1 MSAGTISSCLL
12 AVALLMLVNCTPVLS
27 AAEPRDEALWQRA
40 LALHRSAIVVDG
52 HNDITGAMTDD
63 GYDLATPSAGKH
75 HTDLPRLR
83 EGGVSALFF
92 AIFVDNKFVTNNA
105 ATRRALAVIDATHRE
120 IERHPNDLVLCTT
133 AAEIRAAKQSGRI
146 AALLGAENGAAIED
160 SLATLRTFHRLG
172 VRYLTLTHMQATTWA
187 DASTAPPKHSG
198 LSDFGKSVVH
208 EMNRLGMMV
217 DVSHVADKTMSD
229 VLDFS
234 TAPIIASHS
243 SARALAPHP
252 RNIPD
257 DLLKRIAT
265 NGGVVMVNF
274 YPGYVD
280 PRTALILEQ
289 MQPEFDA
296 LREKWR
302 GQSARFRAERRKL
315 MEDKL
320 PVTPLS
326 VVIDHLEHIIKV
338 AGINHV
344 GLGSDFDGISIVP
357 ADLRDVSMFP
367 NITYE
372 LLKRGHSE
380 ADVKK
385 ILGENFLRVF
395 AEVERRATAKPD
407 QISGGPEGKT
417 R

>member
-1 MSAGTISSCLL
+1 MSAETTSSRFL
-12 AVALLMLVNCTPVLS
+12 AALLFILVTLS
-27 AAEPRDEALWQRA
+27 STNAAEPRDEALWQRA

-52 HNDITGAMTDD
+52 HNDITSALTDD
-63 GYDLATPSAGKH
+63 GYSLATPSTGKH

-105 ATRRALAVIDATHRE
+105 ATRRALAVIDSTLRE
-120 IERHPNDLVLCTT
+120 IERHPNDLALCTT

-187 DASTAPPKHSG
+187 DASTAPARNNG
-198 LSDFGKSVVH
+198 LSDFGKSVIR

-217 DVSHVADKTMSD
+217 DVSHVSDKTMSD
-229 VLDFS
+229 VLDLS

-257 DLLKRIAT
+257 DLLKRITT
-265 NGGVVMVNF
+265 NNGVVMVNF
-274 YPGYVD
+274 YPGYID
-280 PRTALILEQ
+280 PRTSVILEQ
-289 MQPEFDA
+289 LQPELDA
-296 LREKWR
+296 IRKQWR
-302 GQSARFRAERRKL
+302 DDPARSRAERRKL

-320 PVTPLS
+320 PITPLS
-326 VVIDHLEHIIKV
+326 VVIDHIEHVIKV
-338 AGINHV
+338 AGIDHV
-344 GLGSDFDGISIVP
+344 GLGSDFDGITIVP

-367 NITYE
+367 NVTYE

-380 ADVKK
+380 ADVRK

-395 AEVERRATAKPD
+395 AEVERRAA
-407 QISGGPEGKT
+407 GK
-417 R
+417 

>member
-1 MSAGTISSCLL
+1 
-12 AVALLMLVNCTPVLS
+12 MLVTSSASSAPV
-27 AAEPRDEALWQRA
+27 AEPRDEALWQRA

-52 HNDITGAMTDD
+52 HNDITGALTDD

-83 EGGVSALFF
+83 EGGVSAVFF
-92 AIFVDNKFVTNNA
+92 AVFVDHKFVTNNA

-160 SLATLRTFHRLG
+160 SLATLRAFHRLG

-187 DASTAPPKHSG
+187 DASTAPPQHNG
-198 LSDFGKSVVH
+198 LTEFGRSVVR

-217 DVSHVADKTMSD
+217 DVSHVSDKTMSD
-229 VLDFS
+229 VLDLS

-257 DLLKRIAT
+257 DLLKRIAAKD
-265 NGGVVMVNF
+265 GIAMVNF
-274 YPGYVD
+274 YPGYID
-280 PRTALILEQ
+280 PRNSVILEQ
-289 MQPEFDA
+289 LQPEIDA
-296 LREKWR
+296 LRARWSDNR
-302 GQSARFRAERRKL
+302 TRFRAERRKL

-326 VVIDHLEHIIKV
+326 VVIDHIEHIIKV
-338 AGINHV
+338 AGVNHV
-344 GLGSDFDGISIVP
+344 GLGSDFDGISLVP

-367 NITYE
+367 NVTYE

-380 ADVKK
+380 ADVRK

-395 AEVERRATAKPD
+395 AEVERRATTKPG
-407 QISGGPEGKT
+407 QISGGNERQT

>member
-1 MSAGTISSCLL
+1 MFAGPLL
-12 AVALLMLVNCTPVLS
+12 TRVLAASLFLLVNLPAS
-27 AAEPRDEALWQRA
+27 AAAPRDEALWQRA

-63 GYDLATPSAGKH
+63 GYDLATPSVGKH

-92 AIFVDNKFVTNNA
+92 AIYVDHKFVTNNA

-133 AAEIRAAKQSGRI
+133 AADIRAAKQSGRI

-160 SLATLRTFHRLG
+160 SLATLRAFHRLG

-187 DASTAPPKHSG
+187 DASTAPAKHNG
-198 LSDFGKSVVH
+198 LSDFGKSVVR

-229 VLDFS
+229 VLDLS

-257 DLLKRIAT
+257 DLLKRIAA
-265 NGGVVMVNF
+265 NGGIAMVNF
-274 YPGYVD
+274 YPGYID
-280 PRTALILEQ
+280 PRTALLLEQ
-289 MQPEFDA
+289 MQPEFEA
-296 LREKWR
+296 LRERWR
-302 GQSARFRAERRKL
+302 GQPARLRAERRKL
-315 MEDKL
+315 MEEKL

-326 VVIDHLEHIIKV
+326 VVIDHLEHMIKV
-338 AGINHV
+338 AGVDHV

-367 NITYE
+367 NVTYE

-380 ADVKK
+380 ADVRK

-395 AEVERRATAKPD
+395 AEVERRATAKPG
-407 QISGGPEGKT
+407 QLSGDW
-417 R
+417 

>member
-1 MSAGTISSCLL
+1 MSAGMTLTRLL
-12 AVALLMLVNCTPVLS
+12 AAFLFILVTSSPIP

-92 AIFVDNKFVTNNA
+92 AIYVDNKFVTNNA
-105 ATRRALAVIDATHRE
+105 ATRRALAVIDATHRQ
-120 IERHPNDLVLCTT
+120 IERHPNDLVLCKT

-160 SLATLRTFHRLG
+160 SLATLRTFYRLG
-172 VRYLTLTHMQATTWA
+172 MRYLTLTHMQATTWA
-187 DASTAPPKHSG
+187 DASTAPPQHDG
-198 LSDFGKSVVH
+198 LTDFGKSVVR

-229 VLDFS
+229 VLDLT

-243 SARALAPHP
+243 SARALSPHP

-274 YPGYVD
+274 YPGYID
-280 PRTALILEQ
+280 PRTAIILEQ
-289 MQPEFDA
+289 LQPEIDA
-296 LREKWR
+296 IRKQWR
-302 GQSARFRAERRKL
+302 DNPARSKAERRKL
-315 MEDKL
+315 MESKL

-326 VVIDHLEHIIKV
+326 VVIDHIEHIIKV
-338 AGINHV
+338 AGIDHV

-367 NITYE
+367 NVTYE

-380 ADVKK
+380 TDVRQ

-395 AEVERRATAKPD
+395 TEVERRATAKAE
-407 QISGGPEGKT
+407 QVSGGAGSKGP
-417 R
+417 

>member
-1 MSAGTISSCLL
+1 MFAAPLTKCLL
-12 AVALLMLVNCTPVLS
+12 AAALHCLLVNYTPVLT
-27 AAEPRDEALWQRA
+27 ATEPRDEALWQRA

-63 GYDLATPSAGKH
+63 GYDLATPSADQH

-92 AIFVDNKFVTNNA
+92 AIYVDNKFVTNNT
-105 ATRRALAVIDATHRE
+105 ATRRALSVIDATHRE
-120 IERHPNDLVLCTT
+120 IERHPKDLALCTT

-187 DASTAPPKHSG
+187 DASTAPPKHNG
-198 LSDFGKSVVH
+198 LSDFGKSVVR

-229 VLDFS
+229 VLDLS

-243 SARALAPHP
+243 SARALGPHP

-257 DLLKRIAT
+257 DLLKRIAAS
-265 NGGVVMVNF
+265 GGVVMVNF
-274 YPGYVD
+274 YPGYID
-280 PRTALILEQ
+280 PRIAIILEQ
-289 MQPEFDA
+289 LQPELDSIRA
-296 LREKWR
+296 KWR
-302 GQSARFRAERRKL
+302 DQPARSKAERHRL
-315 MEDKL
+315 METKL

-326 VVIDHLEHIIKV
+326 VVIDHIDHMIKV
-338 AGINHV
+338 MGVDHV

-367 NITYE
+367 NVTYE

-380 ADVKK
+380 ADVRK

-395 AEVERRATAKPD
+395 AEVEHRATVKPD
-407 QISGGPEGKT
+407 RISVVAP
-417 R
+417 

>member
-1 MSAGTISSCLL
+1 MSAGTAFPRFL
-12 AVALLMLVNCTPVLS
+12 AAMLFMLVTSPSSLAP

-52 HNDITGAMTDD
+52 HNDITGALTDD

-92 AIFVDNKFVTNNA
+92 AIYVDHKFVTNNA
-105 ATRRALAVIDATHRE
+105 ATRRALEVIDATHRE
-120 IERHPNDLVLCTT
+120 IERHSNDLVLCTT
-133 AAEIRAAKQSGRI
+133 AAQIRAAKQSGRI
-146 AALLGAENGAAIED
+146 AALMGAENGAAIED
-160 SLATLRTFHRLG
+160 SLATLRAFHRLG

-187 DASTAPPKHSG
+187 DASTAPSKHNG
-198 LSDFGKSVVH
+198 LSDFGKSVVR

-217 DVSHVADKTMSD
+217 DVSHVADKTMHD
-229 VLDFS
+229 ALDLT

-257 DLLKRIAT
+257 DLLKRIAA

-274 YPGYVD
+274 YPAYID
-280 PRTALILEQ
+280 PRIGVIMEQ
-289 MQPEFDA
+289 LQPELDA
-296 LREKWR
+296 LRAKWR
-302 GQSARFRAERRKL
+302 DQPARSRAERRKL

-326 VVIDHLEHIIKV
+326 VVIDHIEHVIKV

-367 NITYE
+367 NVTYE

-380 ADVKK
+380 ADVRK

-395 AEVERRATAKPD
+395 AEVERRATAKSD
-407 QISGGPEGKT
+407 QISGG

>member
-1 MSAGTISSCLL
+1 MTSSASS
-12 AVALLMLVNCTPVLS
+12 APV
-27 AAEPRDEALWQRA
+27 AEPRDEALWQRA

-52 HNDITGAMTDD
+52 HNDITGALTDD

-83 EGGVSALFF
+83 EGGVSAVFF
-92 AIFVDNKFVTNNA
+92 AVFVDHKFVTNNA

-160 SLATLRTFHRLG
+160 SLATLRAFHRLG

-187 DASTAPPKHSG
+187 DASTAPPQHNG
-198 LSDFGKSVVH
+198 LTEFGRSVVR

-217 DVSHVADKTMSD
+217 DVSHVSDKTMSD
-229 VLDFS
+229 VLDLS

-257 DLLKRIAT
+257 DLLKRIAAKD
-265 NGGVVMVNF
+265 GIAMVNF
-274 YPGYVD
+274 YPGYID
-280 PRTALILEQ
+280 PRNSVILEQ
-289 MQPEFDA
+289 LQPEIDA
-296 LREKWR
+296 LRARWSDNR
-302 GQSARFRAERRKL
+302 TRFRAERRKL

-326 VVIDHLEHIIKV
+326 VVIDHIEHIIKV
-338 AGINHV
+338 AGVNHV
-344 GLGSDFDGISIVP
+344 GLGSDFDGISLVP

-367 NITYE
+367 NLTYE

-380 ADVKK
+380 ADVRK

-395 AEVERRATAKPD
+395 AEVERRATTKPG
-407 QISGGPEGKT
+407 QISGGNERQT

>member
-1 MSAGTISSCLL
+1 MT
-12 AVALLMLVNCTPVLS
+12 NTPAP

-63 GYDLATPSAGKH
+63 GYDLATASAGKH
-75 HTDLPRLR
+75 HTDLPRMR
-83 EGGVSALFF
+83 EGGLSALFF
-92 AIFVDNKFVTNNA
+92 AIYVDNKYVTNNT

-120 IERHPNDLVLCTT
+120 IERHPRDLVLCTT

-187 DASTAPPKHSG
+187 DASTAPPKHNG
-198 LSDFGKSVVH
+198 LSDFGKSVIR

-217 DVSHVADKTMSD
+217 DASHVADKTMSD
-229 VLDFS
+229 VLDLS

-252 RNIPD
+252 RNISD
-257 DLLKRIAT
+257 DLLRRIAT
-265 NGGVVMVNF
+265 NNGVVMVNF
-274 YPGYVD
+274 YPGYID
-280 PRTALILEQ
+280 PRTGVMLEQ
-289 MQPEFDA
+289 LQPEIDA
-296 LREKWR
+296 IRRQWR
-302 GQSARFRAERRKL
+302 DDPARSRAERRKL
-315 MEDKL
+315 MESKL

-326 VVIDHLEHIIKV
+326 VVIDHIEHIIKV
-338 AGINHV
+338 AGIDHV

-367 NITYE
+367 NVTYE

-380 ADVKK
+380 ADVRKV
-385 ILGENFLRVF
+385 LGENFLRVF
-395 AEVERRATAKPD
+395 AEVERRASAKPG
-407 QISGGPEGKT
+407 QVSGGVP
-417 R
+417 

>member
-1 MSAGTISSCLL
+1 
-12 AVALLMLVNCTPVLS
+12 MLVTSPATSAS
-27 AAEPRDEALWQRA
+27 AAEPRDEVLWQRA

-52 HNDITGAMTDD
+52 HNDITGALTDD

-105 ATRRALAVIDATHRE
+105 ATRRALAVIDATRRE
-120 IERHPNDLVLCTT
+120 IERHPDDLVLCTT
-133 AAEIRAAKQSGRI
+133 AADIRAAKQSGRI

-160 SLATLRTFHRLG
+160 SLATLRAFHRLG

-187 DASTAPPKHSG
+187 DASTAPARHNG
-198 LSDFGKSVVH
+198 LSDFGKSVIR

-229 VLDFS
+229 VLDLT

-274 YPGYVD
+274 YPAYID
-280 PRTALILEQ
+280 PRTAVILEQ
-289 MQPEFDA
+289 LQPELDA
-296 LREKWR
+296 IRAKWR
-302 GQSARFRAERRKL
+302 DQPARSRAERRKL
-315 MEDKL
+315 MEEKL

-326 VVIDHLEHIIKV
+326 VVIDHIEHVIKV

-367 NITYE
+367 NVTYE

-380 ADVKK
+380 TDVRK

-407 QISGGPEGKT
+407 QISGG